1 MPTEILLPQ
10 WGMEMQDGTIVK
22 WLKKEGDT
30 IQAGEPLV
38 EVETAKLET
47 EMESVASGVVAQILV
62 SEGTTVPIRTVL
74 AIIAAPGEEVAQPAS
89 TAPST
94 PAPAA
99 GPAATSSASAP
110 PRSGGPVTV
119 QVVPAARRLA
129 QERGIDLSQVQGTG
143 PRGRILIEDVEKA
156 AAPVPAAA
164 PAQTS
169 GEVTVQV
176 VPAARR
182 LAQEHGV
189 DLSQVQ
195 GTGPRGRIL
204 IEDVEK
210 AAAPVPA
217 AAPAQTSGEVTVQV
231 VPAARRLAQEHGV
244 DLSQVQGTGPRGR
257 ILIADVENAI
267 NSQQSAPAAQI
278 VPISGMRRN
287 IATRMLDSV
296 LTTAQ
301 VTLTTEADVTD
312 AMALRQGLSRQM
324 TDGSLSPL
332 TLIVKASARALRE
345 YPRMNAIQR
354 ENEIELVSE
363 VNVGVAVALEEGLM
377 VATIRRTDEKGL
389 VEIAK
394 ESRDLA
400 NKVRDGKASYDDVT
414 GATFSI
420 TNLGAYGVDAFT
432 PIINPPQIGILGVGR
447 VVEKP
452 AVHNGEIAK
461 RSMMYLSLTFD
472 HRVIDGAP
480 AAEFLR
486 ILREHL
492 EDPWWMVAPV

>member
-30 IQAGEPLV
+30 IQEGEPLV

-47 EMESVASGVVAQILV
+47 EMESVASGVVTRILV
-62 SEGTTVPIRTVL
+62 PEGATVPIRTVL

-89 TAPST
+89 AAPST

-99 GPAATSSASAP
+99 GPATRTSASAP
-110 PRSGGPVTV
+110 ARSGGPVT
-119 QVVPAARRLA
+119 A
-129 QERGIDLSQVQGTG
+129 
-143 PRGRILIEDVEKA
+143 
-156 AAPVPAAA
+156 
-164 PAQTS
+164 
-169 GEVTVQV
+169 QV

-189 DLSQVQ
+189 DLSLIQ

-204 IEDVEK
+204 IEDVER
-210 AAAPVPA
+210 AASATPVA
-217 AAPAQTSGEVTVQV
+217 TPAQAGGGVSVQV
-231 VPAARRLAQEHGV
+231 VPAARRLAQERGV

-267 NSQQSAPAAQI
+267 DALAAPAAQV

-312 AMALRQGLSRQM
+312 AMALRQGLNRQM

-332 TLIVKASARALRE
+332 SLIIKAAARALRE

-363 VNVGVAVALEEGLM
+363 VNVGVAVAIEEGLM
-377 VATIRRTDEKGL
+377 VATIRQTDEKGL
-389 VEIAK
+389 VQIAR
-394 ESRDLA
+394 ESRELA
-400 NKVRDGKASYDDVT
+400 SKVREGKASYDDVT

-420 TNLGAYGVDAFT
+420 TNLGTYEIDAFT

-461 RSMMYLSLTFD
+461 RSMMFLSLTFD

-486 ILREHL
+486 ILKGHL